1 MIDDDDGE
9 DNKFSV
15 IIKISL
21 IFLMMV
27 NTSLK
32 RFWMVVKTSLKKF
45 LDALASLELDQILL
59 TDNFSILQIMRYLDF
74 E

>member
-1 MIDDDDGE
+1 MKKMMIDDDDGE

-32 RFWMVVKTSLKKF
+32 RFWMVVKNSLKKF
-45 LDALASLELDQILL
+45 SMMVKIS
-59 TDNFSILQIMRYLDF
+59 F
-74 E
+74 